1 MTFTSIKAKKLM
13 QGSKLKADLLDSGEE
28 PIEEQADMLGG
39 LASSGKSNVEAS
51 LEEKSLE
58 RNPKERSLNSSR
70 SIAKSR
76 DFDRRDSEKSKQ
88 EAPQEDELELSGDEP
103 ESPFD
108 ELEKIHE
115 RKMRSQRE
123 AGENGGSWAENYRT
137 DTGEEAKI
145 GGSRVIPA
153 ETIRVEN
160 REREPESKTRT
171 AREFENNVTSR
182 RPIDLGEKGREA
194 FKRKNLPSRKKR

>member
-1 MTFTSIKAKKLM
+1 M

>member
-1 MTFTSIKAKKLM
+1 M
-13 QGSKLKADLLDSGEE
+13 QGSKLKADLLDSGER

-39 LASSGKSNVEAS
+39 LASSGKSNVDAS

>member
-1 MTFTSIKAKKLM
+1 M

-137 DTGEEAKI
+137 DTGVEAKI

>member
-1 MTFTSIKAKKLM
+1 M
-13 QGSKLKADLLDSGEE
+13 QGSKLKADLLESGEE